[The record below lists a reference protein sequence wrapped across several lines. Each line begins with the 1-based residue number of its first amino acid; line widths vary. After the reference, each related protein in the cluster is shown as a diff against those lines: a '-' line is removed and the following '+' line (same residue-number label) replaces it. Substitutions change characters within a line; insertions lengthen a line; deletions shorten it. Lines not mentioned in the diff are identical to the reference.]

1 VRNQARFQRRPD
13 WHRRG
18 ARILLTL
25 CLVALL
31 AACTPGGS
39 SSSGSKGGQVV
50 LKLSANAVKGG
61 KNAHE
66 AEWLQDWAI
75 PAFEKQMSDQGK
87 KVDVQ
92 YVGSGADDEDFKAKL
107 ALDLKTGGGPDVVN
121 VDGPWVGEFVQAGYL
136 KPLDELVG
144 SEVDSW
150 DGWAQMP
157 KPVISIM
164 EFEGKRYGV
173 PEGTD
178 GRVLFYNKSLFTKA
192 GLSADWQ
199 PKSWDEILGA
209 AKQLKAKLPG
219 VTPLQINAG
228 TSMGEATTAQ
238 GFLPLLAAAGKGIYD
253 QQAGKWEAGSAVRDV
268 LAFYQ
273 AVYSQGLGDPKLQ
286 QRADG
291 RDRSFAEFAD
301 GKIAVLAEG
310 DYFWRSVISPKDG
323 LAPMKDRDKSVGYAL
338 IPAKQ
343 PGAGVNGQDFVSLSG
358 GGGRTINPKTKSPK
372 EAWQLT
378 AFLASRQAVEE
389 LVKREQRLTA
399 RDDVNKSLLTDPLLE
414 FIATKVLPITTTRP
428 GLAVYPQ
435 VSQAVQEA
443 TEQVAT
449 GKADADKA
457 AKDYA
462 AKLGKVVGA
471 GKVASG

>member
-1 VRNQARFQRRPD
+1 
-13 WHRRG
+13 
-18 ARILLTL
+18 
-25 CLVALL
+25 
-31 AACTPGGS
+31 
-39 SSSGSKGGQVV
+39 
-50 LKLSANAVKGG
+50 
-61 KNAHE
+61 
-66 AEWLQDWAI
+66 
-75 PAFEKQMSDQGK
+75 
-87 KVDVQ
+87 
-92 YVGSGADDEDFKAKL
+92 
-107 ALDLKTGGGPDVVN
+107 
-121 VDGPWVGEFVQAGYL
+121 
-136 KPLDELVG
+136 
-144 SEVDSW
+144 
-150 DGWAQMP
+150 
-157 KPVISIM
+157 
-164 EFEGKRYGV
+164 
-173 PEGTD
+173 
-178 GRVLFYNKSLFTKA
+178 
-192 GLSADWQ
+192 
-199 PKSWDEILGA
+199 
-209 AKQLKAKLPG
+209 
-219 VTPLQINAG
+219 VTPLQVNAG

-253 QQAGKWEAGSAVRDV
+253 QQAGTWEAGSAVRDV

-273 AVYSQGLGDPKLQ
+273 SVYREGLGDPKLQ

-358 GGGRTINPKTKSPK
+358 GGGRTINPRTKSPK
-372 EAWQLT
+372 EAWALT

-399 RDDVNKSLLTDPLLE
+399 RDDVNKSLLTDPLLK
-414 FIATKVLPITTTRP
+414 FIADKVLPITSTRP
-428 GLAVYPQ
+428 GVAVYPQ

-471 GKVASG
+471 DKVASS